1 MIGRKDTM
9 MMWKRERQVAV
20 DAVAKTC
27 RLCEQIRAE
36 ELSGKT
42 MEKAD
47 KSPVTVADFATQA
60 VISLELSSAFPQDLI
75 MAEEHLA
82 GVTTDLKA
90 KIAHY
95 VGDSYTDLGN
105 EEIFSAIDRCTY
117 QGGPNGRFWV
127 LDPVDGTKGF
137 LRGDQYAI
145 ALALIEDGKIVLGVL
160 GCPNL
165 PLDLENPDGPKGCIF
180 VAAAN
185 EGSVMRGVDGS
196 PESRIFVSG
205 TAEAAEGSFCE
216 SFESGSTSHSNAA
229 RIAEVLG
236 IKTPPIRI
244 DSQCKYGIVARGDAT
259 IYLRLPSKAGYEE
272 KIWDH
277 AAGWLVV
284 KEAGGEV
291 SDIHN
296 RPLDFTMGRTLSQ
309 NKGIVATSGRLH
321 AQVIAG
327 VRQVLGAE

>member
-1 MIGRKDTM
+1 
-9 MMWKRERQVAV
+9 MMWERERRVAI
-20 DAVAKTC
+20 DAVTKTC
-27 RLCEQIRAE
+27 RLCEKIQAE

-42 MEKAD
+42 MEKED

-60 VISLELSSAFPQDLI
+60 VISLELSNAFPQDFI

-82 GVTTDLKA
+82 GVATDLKEKTA
-90 KIAHY
+90 QH
-95 VGDSYTDLGN
+95 VRSSYADLSH
-105 EEIFSAIDRCTY
+105 EKIFSAIDRCDY

-145 ALALIEDGKIVLGVL
+145 ALALIEDGKVVLGVL

-165 PLDLENPDGPKGCIF
+165 PLDLEEPGGSKGCIF
-180 VAAAN
+180 VATAN
-185 EGSVMRGVDGS
+185 EGAKMRSIDGS
-196 PESRIFVSG
+196 SETLIIVSG
-205 TAEAAEGSFCE
+205 TAEATKGSFCE
-216 SFESGSTSHSNAA
+216 SFESASTSHSKAA

-236 IKTPPIRI
+236 IETPPIRI
-244 DSQCKYGIVARGDAT
+244 DSQCKYGVVARGDAS

-284 KEAGGEV
+284 KEAGGEI
-291 SDIHN
+291 SDIQN
-296 RPLDFTMGRTLSQ
+296 RPLDFTTGQTLSR
-309 NKGIVATSGRLH
+309 NRGIVATNGKLH
-321 AQVIAG
+321 SQVIAG
-327 VRQVLGAE
+327 VRQVLEEK